1 MSTLIR
7 YVMRFRFDPISR
19 AFSNRS
25 VFDENAQWISVDGR
39 LSEMYEFSNDNAL
52 VWTRCKNVDDSD

>member
-1 MSTLIR
+1 
-7 YVMRFRFDPISR
+7 MRFRFDPISR
-19 AFSNRS
+19 AFSKRS

-39 LSEMYEFSNDNAL
+39 HSEMYEFSNDNAL

>member
-1 MSTLIR
+1 
-7 YVMRFRFDPISR
+7 MRFRFGPIST

-39 LSEMYEFSNDNAL
+39 HSEMYEFSNDNAL
-52 VWTRCKNVDDSD
+52 VWTRCKNVDDSDWRF